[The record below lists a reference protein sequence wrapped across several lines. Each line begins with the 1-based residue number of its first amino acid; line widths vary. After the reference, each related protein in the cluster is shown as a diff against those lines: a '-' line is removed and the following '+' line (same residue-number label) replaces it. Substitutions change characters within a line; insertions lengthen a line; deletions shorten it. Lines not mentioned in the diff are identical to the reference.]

1 MTNSSDEK
9 KSQAS
14 RHDPLKIVPL
24 RGSTTRASR
33 ALRITLVA
41 MIVFGVSWRMANP
54 NDIAKDAHLYA
65 TPWATFRQ
73 VTLPQIFPAILAG
86 FLLSFTFSFDDFIIA
101 FFVAGS
107 ESTLPIY
114 VFSSIRRG
122 VTPEINAIG
131 TMVLAV
137 SLTLLIAAQFLLRA
151 RARQARPAGS

>member
-65 TPWATFRQ
+65 TPWAMLALLPVFALGAWTYE
-73 VTLPQIFPAILAG
+73 VTGRAG
-86 FLLSFTFSFDDFIIA
+86 ADVKADVVWGVLIALGAYLGLTAGLSF
-101 FFVAGS
+101 
-107 ESTLPIY
+107 L
-114 VFSSIRRG
+114 
-122 VTPEINAIG
+122 
-131 TMVLAV
+131 
-137 SLTLLIAAQFLLRA
+137 
-151 RARQARPAGS
+151 